1 LRFHILMGNAGAK
14 TPPTQVIEIRGQ
26 EVAAVIQAT
35 DVARMLSLQD
45 FLSEDEA
52 AIDGGAGNSG
62 TDAAKLRMKPWKVTS
77 CSPGG
82 FQTPSFSG

>member
-1 LRFHILMGNAGAK
+1 MRVPKPRLHKLLRSMDKRSRLLSRR
-14 TPPTQVIEIRGQ
+14 Q
-26 EVAAVIQAT
+26 
-35 DVARMLSLQD
+35 DVARMPSLPD

-77 CSPGG
+77 CLPGG

>member
-1 LRFHILMGNAGAK
+1 MRFHILMGNAGAK

-35 DVARMLSLQD
+35 DVARMPSLQD

-62 TDAAKLRMKPWKVTS
+62 TDAKLRMKPWKVTS
-77 CSPGG
+77 CLPGG
-82 FQTPSFSG
+82 FQTSSFSG